1 MSEASGRVMRPE
13 EIPRSRVAE
22 LDPNRTVVLPTL
34 SRAAPGGKT
43 FAGLVP
49 GGTAVATSVLTVALT

>member
-1 MSEASGRVMRPE
+1 MSEASGRVMRLE
-13 EIPRSRVAE
+13 EIPWSRVTE
-22 LDPNRTVVLPTL
+22 LDPNRTAVLPTL